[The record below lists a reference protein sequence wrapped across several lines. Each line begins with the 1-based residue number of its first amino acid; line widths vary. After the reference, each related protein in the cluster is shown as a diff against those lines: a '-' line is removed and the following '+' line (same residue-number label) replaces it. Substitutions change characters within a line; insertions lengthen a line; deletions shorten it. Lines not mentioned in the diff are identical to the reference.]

1 MSVKKKYEVV
11 QPPLSAYPLNRASGK
26 VELLDAFTIYK
37 WDGHYWF
44 AVLKLRS
51 TFGDPPRSK
60 ISIRGYRWQWKRP
73 YSRRGEAE
81 QPERWVRECHLIFN
95 KKSQWE
101 EFKKAADEM
110 FEEMPDE

>member
-81 QPERWVRECHLIFN
+81 QRYDDVKRAGQFSRLARNARRIPPSRPEPV
-95 KKSQWE
+95 
-101 EFKKAADEM
+101 
-110 FEEMPDE
+110 